1 MIALYSWDLNE
12 YFLLA
17 AQSPSWPPVPNGHS
31 CPQTDLGRDKLV
43 PPPSSGILHVRAES
57 LGHPDGLFPL
67 CNRVMDAGGCSKS
80 GIHHPVTRK
89 SQTVD
94 LASADGKVLG

>member
-1 MIALYSWDLNE
+1 MNALCSWNLNE

-43 PPPSSGILHVRAES
+43 PPLSSGILHVRAGS
-57 LGHPDGLFPL
+57 LGHPDGLFSL
-67 CNRVMDAGGCSKS
+67 CNWVMDAGGCSKS
-80 GIHHPVTRK
+80 GIHHSITRK
-89 SQTVD
+89 SQTVGP
-94 LASADGKVLG
+94 ASADGKVLG